1 LSNPR
6 FFEPAAVVANQSRH
20 PRIQGRND
28 SGIRQRQT
36 ADADGVSR
44 RDLQEVSELVFGLPE
59 DHAQPELAEDA
70 VQDGLLRA
78 WDKRHQFHRDSSL
91 ETWIHRIAINSAL
104 YLLRKQRPGAFEP
117 LELDIADDSD
127 TPERHRAEHDLD
139 DQLATA
145 LRYLSDFERVCFV
158 LKHLEEW
165 KLDEIAEELSTN
177 SSAVKQALFRGVRK
191 LRVSMAALQD
201 R

>member
-1 LSNPR
+1 MI
-6 FFEPAAVVANQSRH
+6 AAF
-20 PRIQGRND
+20 D
-28 SGIRQRQT
+28 SGKGLTQT
-36 ADADGVSR
+36 EFHDAISR
-44 RDLQEVSELVFGLPE
+44 KSASWYSACLRITRS
-59 DHAQPELAEDA
+59 PELAEDA

-91 ETWIHRIAINSAL
+91 ETWIHRIAVNSAL
-104 YLLRKQRPGAFEP
+104 YLLRKQRPGSFEP
-117 LELDIADDSD
+117 LELEIADDSD
-127 TPERHRAEHDLD
+127 TPERHRAEHDLG

-177 SSAVKQALFRGVRK
+177 ISAVKQALFRGVKK
-191 LRVSMAALQD
+191 LRVSMAPLQD